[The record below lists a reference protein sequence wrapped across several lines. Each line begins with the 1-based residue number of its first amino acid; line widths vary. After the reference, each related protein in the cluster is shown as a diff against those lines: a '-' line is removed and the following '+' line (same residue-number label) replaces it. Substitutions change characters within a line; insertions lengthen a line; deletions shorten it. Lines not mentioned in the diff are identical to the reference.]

1 MTERLIYLVAVDF
14 SIQLSFFKCVRDFF
28 FFFPKCER
36 RFCVVVLNFGEFNEL
51 GFETT
56 VFGLG
61 SASSNT
67 GECNVQVLYCL
78 IVSAISALRQHCT
91 RHRDRT

>member
-1 MTERLIYLVAVDF
+1 MLATN
-14 SIQLSFFKCVRDFF
+14 FF
-28 FFFPKCER
+28 FYCDR

-51 GFETT
+51 GLETT

-67 GECNVQVLYCL
+67 GECDVQVLYL
-78 IVSAISALRQHCT
+78 FIMSAISALRQHCT